1 MNVGREGGHGKRGD
15 AEVWSLTPAR
25 TLTQIASWPL
35 RQQLAGAPDV
45 GGHEGWVIQRDLCTR
60 TSLGQD
66 LGAPPG
72 ASPDP
77 EVGTHTHL
85 RDQLSEAW
93 RAGYFWAGNVV
104 YVLPCESKCH

>member
-1 MNVGREGGHGKRGD
+1 MGRGVMPW
-15 AEVWSLTPAR
+15 EVWSLTPAR
-25 TLTQIASWPL
+25 TLTQRASGSL

-60 TSLGQD
+60 ASLGQD
-66 LGAPPG
+66 LGTAPG

-85 RDQLSEAW
+85 GDQLSEAW
-93 RAGYFWAGNVV
+93 RVGYFWAGNVV
-104 YVLPCESKCH
+104 CVLPCESKCH